1 MNAATP
7 RLEVF
12 REGLQE
18 CEARVALEQALLD
31 KALAAKLGD
40 DLAQQALALLVER
53 QRTFFRTV
61 ARLQVGPS
69 LEFDDPHAWDW
80 AIVCGHL
87 WYVQSGW
94 QEQGE
99 KLYSLAGEVARKLEG
114 K

>member
-1 MNAATP
+1 VATV
-7 RLEVF
+7 RYEAL

-18 CEARVALEQALLD
+18 CEARVAIEQALVD
-31 KALAAKLGD
+31 KALADKVGD
-40 DLAQQALALLVER
+40 DLAKKGQALLVER
-53 QRTFFRTV
+53 QKAFWRTV

-80 AIVCGHL
+80 PILCGHL

-94 QEQGE
+94 QEHSE

-114 K
+114 R